1 MERGQGGRGDFGF
14 GDPFAGFGRGFGR
27 TSSFF
32 PSLFGGQDPFDN
44 PFFSQPFGSM
54 MGPSMFG
61 PSMFG
66 QMRTPFDELH
76 HSNFIEQA
84 PATNNSMPSMFG
96 QMRTPFDELHHS
108 NFIEQAPATNN
119 SRGIVIRELDEEE
132 HGEAARNG
140 GGRSTGEPHVQ
151 EPDEEIEEESG
162 EQVQFA
168 SRSNMANYGQQP
180 QARTYSFQSSR
191 VTYGGVNGAYYTSS
205 TTRRSGSDGISMEE
219 NREADTTTGRA
230 THRVSRG
237 IHDKGHS
244 VTRRLN
250 SDGRVDT
257 AQMLHNLEEDELP
270 KFEENWRG
278 NARQHLPEWNHDTNH
293 GGYGGGGGPIRR
305 DRHAGRVN
313 ALPPTEQS
321 RGASGSGSSRTRFV
335 PIS

>member
-1 MERGQGGRGDFGF
+1 MERGQGGRGNFGF

-27 TSSFF
+27 PSSFF
-32 PSLFGGQDPFDN
+32 PSLFGGQDPFDD

-66 QMRTPFDELH
+66 PMRTPFDELH

-84 PATNNSMPSMFG
+84 P
-96 QMRTPFDELHHS
+96 
-108 NFIEQAPATNN
+108 PATNN

-151 EPDEEIEEESG
+151 EPDEEIEEGSG

-168 SRSNMANYGQQP
+168 NRSNVVNYAEQP
-180 QARTYSFQSSR
+180 QARSYSFQSSR

-205 TTRRSGSDGISMEE
+205 TTKRSGSDGISMEE
-219 NREADTTTGRA
+219 SREADTTTGKA
-230 THRVSRG
+230 AHRVSRG

-293 GGYGGGGGPIRR
+293 GGYGGRGGPIRR

-313 ALPPTEQS
+313 TLPVNTLPPTEQS
-321 RGASGSGSSRTRFV
+321 RGASGSGSSRTRIV

>member
-14 GDPFAGFGRGFGR
+14 GDPFGGFGRGFGR
-27 TSSFF
+27 PSFF
-32 PSLFGGQDPFDN
+32 PSLFGGQDPFDD

-66 QMRTPFDELH
+66 RMQ
-76 HSNFIEQA
+76 
-84 PATNNSMPSMFG
+84 
-96 QMRTPFDELHHS
+96 TPFDELHHS

-140 GGRSTGEPHVQ
+140 GGRLTGEPHVQ

-168 SRSNMANYGQQP
+168 SRSNVANYGEQP
-180 QARTYSFQSSR
+180 RARSYSFQSSR
-191 VTYGGVNGAYYTSS
+191 VTYGGVNGAYYNSS

-219 NREADTTTGRA
+219 SREADTTTGKA

-293 GGYGGGGGPIRR
+293 GGHGGGGGPIRR

-313 ALPPTEQS
+313 ALPLTEQS
-321 RGASGSGSSRTRFV
+321 RGASGSGSSRTHIV